1 MLNNDKYLCVYVS
14 VVVCAYVELFSRLL
28 SVLLGEQN
36 YISLRVG
43 ESKRI
48 RSEGRRATNMRQ
60 GKTERQRG
68 VRGQE
73 N

>member
-1 MLNNDKYLCVYVS
+1 MQNNDKYLCVYDT

-36 YISLRVG
+36 YISLLRVG

-60 GKTERQRG
+60 
-68 VRGQE
+68 
-73 N
+73 